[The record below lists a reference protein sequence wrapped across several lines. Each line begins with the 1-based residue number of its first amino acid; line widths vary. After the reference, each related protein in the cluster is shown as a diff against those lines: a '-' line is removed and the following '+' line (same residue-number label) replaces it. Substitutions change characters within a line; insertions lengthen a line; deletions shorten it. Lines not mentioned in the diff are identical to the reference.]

1 MTIPP
6 DAHLHKPDINGT
18 TVLLLKLS
26 ELSLCLI
33 FRLSIERKPRTRSVQ
48 GQGLIE
54 PLPLPDADSAN
65 ATEYTRRGSRLYAFA
80 ALSKMVPLRSIAFA
94 VDERRAADRTS
105 ALALF
110 FISLPPYV

>member
-33 FRLSIERKPRTRSVQ
+33 FRLSIERKPR
-48 GQGLIE
+48 
-54 PLPLPDADSAN
+54 N
-65 ATEYTRRGSRLYAFA
+65 AKRPRPRTY
-80 ALSKMVPLRSIAFA
+80 
-94 VDERRAADRTS
+94 RAITS
-105 ALALF
+105 
-110 FISLPPYV
+110 P

>member
-18 TVLLLKLS
+18 TVLLLLKLS

-33 FRLSIERKPRTRSVQ
+33 FRLSIERKPGTRSVQ

-54 PLPLPDADSAN
+54 PLPLPDADLTN

-80 ALSKMVPLRSIAFA
+80 ALSKMVPS
-94 VDERRAADRTS
+94 S
-105 ALALF
+105 GQ
-110 FISLPPYV
+110 

>member
-33 FRLSIERKPRTRSVQ
+33 FRLSIERK
-48 GQGLIE
+48 L
-54 PLPLPDADSAN
+54 
-65 ATEYTRRGSRLYAFA
+65 
-80 ALSKMVPLRSIAFA
+80 VPLRSIAFA

>member
-33 FRLSIERKPRTRSVQ
+33 FRLSIEMST
-48 GQGLIE
+48 
-54 PLPLPDADSAN
+54 
-65 ATEYTRRGSRLYAFA
+65 T
-80 ALSKMVPLRSIAFA
+80 
-94 VDERRAADRTS
+94 DEK
-105 ALALF
+105 
-110 FISLPPYV
+110 